1 MHSAYVGLTLTTGLV
16 GLALFLTFLWLL
28 ARAMHRAG
36 RRRVWQP
43 GRVVVGYG
51 LLAVVSS
58 LMLLVPVIANPMSA
72 VLLTG
77 VFGLG
82 VAAALERRF

>member
-1 MHSAYVGLTLTTGLV
+1 
-16 GLALFLTFLWLL
+16 
-28 ARAMHRAG
+28 
-36 RRRVWQP
+36 
-43 GRVVVGYG
+43 

-72 VLLTG
+72 ALLTG

-82 VAAALERRF
+82 VAAVERQ